1 MLNLFIL
8 ILLNLFKYK
17 GLQGQKM
24 VGLQVALKKLYGNNI
39 QVLQY
44 QTTRYQ
50 NLITQFKK
58 KFSLENGYFFSTPG
72 RAEIGGNHT
81 DHNNGCVLAGA
92 VNFDSIAVALPS
104 EDQVIT
110 IYSDGYAKPF
120 VVDLKN
126 KKPVEKEK
134 HTTNALIRGIAVR
147 FLELGYNAAGFKA
160 VISSD
165 VFPGSG
171 LSSSASIEVLI
182 ATIFNTLFN
191 QGIISPDKLA
201 IIGQYAENVF
211 FGKPCGLMD
220 QTACAFGGIISIDF
234 EKPNAPVIEQINFD
248 LEKYNYALVVVNTGG
263 DHADLT
269 EDYAAIPRE
278 MKAVAKVLGKKIARE
293 LTRQEI
299 IENIKEIRKRAS
311 DRAVLR
317 ALHFVEENKR
327 ALQQIEELKNKNFNA
342 FLKLINDSGISS
354 YCYLQNVFS
363 IQRIK
368 DQSVALGLEL
378 SSNFINRIG
387 EGACRIHGG
396 GFAGTILA
404 FLPKSKIKDYTML
417 MESVFGHQSVTI
429 LNFRFY
435 GSVCLSDV

>member
-1 MLNLFIL
+1 
-8 ILLNLFKYK
+8 
-17 GLQGQKM
+17 M
-24 VGLQVALKKLYGNNI
+24 VGLQVALKKLYGSNI
-39 QVLQY
+39 QDLQY
-44 QTTRYQ
+44 QTIRYQ
-50 NLITQFKK
+50 KLISQFKK
-58 KFSLENGYFFSTPG
+58 KFNLEKGYFFSTPG

-92 VNFDSIAVALPS
+92 VNFDSIAVALPT
-104 EDQVIT
+104 EDQIIT
-110 IYSDGYAKPF
+110 IYSDSYSEAF

-126 KKPVEKEK
+126 KKPIVGEK

-147 FLELGYNAAGFKA
+147 FLELGYNASGFKA
-160 VISSD
+160 IISSD
-165 VFPGSG
+165 VLPGSG

-191 QGIISPDKLA
+191 QGIISPEKLA
-201 IIGQYAENVF
+201 LIGQYAENVF

-234 EKPNAPVIEQINFD
+234 KNPAVPVIEQINFN
-248 LEKYNYALVVVNTGG
+248 LEKYNYGLIVVNTGG

-269 EDYAAIPRE
+269 DDYAAIPEE
-278 MKAVAKVLGKKIARE
+278 MKAVAKALGKKTARE
-293 LTRQEI
+293 LSRAEI
-299 IENIKEIRKRAS
+299 IGNMNELRKKTS

-317 ALHFVEENKR
+317 ALHFVEENAR
-327 ALQQIEELKNKNFNA
+327 ARNQIEELKKKDFTS
-342 FLKLINDSGISS
+342 FLKLVNDSGISS

-368 DQSVALGLEL
+368 DQSVALALEL
-378 SSNFINRIG
+378 SSNFINNLG

-404 FLPKSKIKDYTML
+404 FLPMAQVKTYTKL
-417 MESVFGHQSVTI
+417 MESVFGDNSVVA

-435 GSVCLSDV
+435 GSVCLSDL

>member
-1 MLNLFIL
+1 
-8 ILLNLFKYK
+8 
-17 GLQGQKM
+17 M
-24 VGLQVALKKLYGNNI
+24 VGLQVALKKLYGSNI
-39 QVLQY
+39 QILQY
-44 QTTRYQ
+44 QTARYQ
-50 NLITQFKK
+50 KLMNEFKK
-58 KFSLENGYFFSTPG
+58 KFKLENGYFFSTPG

-92 VNFDSIAVALPS
+92 VNFDSIAVALPT
-104 EDQVIT
+104 DNDIIT
-110 IYSDGYAKPF
+110 VYSDGYEKGF
-120 VVDLKN
+120 VVDLKT
-126 KKPVEKEK
+126 KKPVENEK
-134 HTTNALIRGIAVR
+134 YTTNALIRGIAVR
-147 FLELGYNAAGFKA
+147 FLELGYNASGFNA

-165 VFPGSG
+165 VLPGSG
-171 LSSSASIEVLI
+171 LSSSASVEVLI

-191 QGIISPDKLA
+191 QGIIAPDQLA
-201 IIGQYAENVF
+201 IIGQYAENKF

-234 EKPNAPVIEQINFD
+234 EDPAAPVIEQVNFD
-248 LEKYNYALVVVNTGG
+248 LGKYNYGLVVVNTGG

-269 EDYAAIPRE
+269 GDYAAIPKE
-278 MKAVAKVLGKKIARE
+278 MKEVARVLGKKIARE
-293 LTRQEI
+293 LSRDEI
-299 IENIKEIRKRAS
+299 IKNIRKLREKTT

-327 ALQQIEELKNKNFNA
+327 AQIQIEKLKEKDFKS
-342 FLKLINDSGISS
+342 FLKLINESGISS

-363 IQRIK
+363 IKRTK
-368 DQSVALGLEL
+368 DQSVALALEL
-378 SSNFINRIG
+378 SSNFINTIG

-404 FLPKSKIKDYTML
+404 FLPLTQIQAYSKL
-417 MESVFGHQSVTI
+417 MESVFGEKSVVS